1 MTYRGNTFL
10 WIAFFGLFLPTV
22 HMFKQAINLPEGKR
36 YFHYV
41 SALIC
46 GIASVAYLAMAS
58 GNGAIYVFGADN
70 KYRQFLYARYID
82 WAFTTPL
89 QLLDLAGLAGASYET
104 TFTLIALDVLMIVC
118 GLIGALI
125 GGSNSISFLFWG
137 LGMLCFFPIV
147 HILGFSL
154 PGFLRPSNK
163 ALPGPTGPAQDI
175 YRKVSKLTIIFW
187 SAYPVVWVLCE
198 GSSTVGSDFEAFLY
212 TFLDI
217 VAKSVFGLLI
227 TGARDGL
234 DQALAQK
241 KSASLIASSTPSA
254 INE

>member
-1 MTYRGNTFL
+1 MAPILFEAPAGAEEMTSLGQTFL
-10 WIAFFGLFLPTV
+10 WIAFAGLFLPTLY
-22 HMFKQAINLPEGKR
+22 MFGAAFSMDDGKR
-36 YFHYV
+36 YFHV
-41 SALIC
+41 ISALIC
-46 GIASVAYLAMAS
+46 AIASMAYLVMAT
-58 GNGAIYVFGADN
+58 GNGALYIMGKGEV
-70 KYRQFLYARYID
+70 YRQFLFARYID

-187 SAYPVVWVLCE
+187 
-198 GSSTVGSDFEAFLY
+198 
-212 TFLDI
+212 
-217 VAKSVFGLLI
+217 
-227 TGARDGL
+227 
-234 DQALAQK
+234 
-241 KSASLIASSTPSA
+241 
-254 INE
+254 